1 MQLRNVGIRVDS
13 ESLTLFRRPSVR
25 SGQQTP
31 ACKHR
36 FFTSALLIAIFAL
49 APVPSYADSSKSDLR
64 LAVINDVPSTR
75 LAIQLLS
82 AAYEKLGIRIETSI
96 FPSRRA
102 LLMADQGRVDGDLF
116 RVEEVASQYPNLI
129 QVPYPLMQGR
139 LLAIVSAP
147 HGDHLPKVV
156 SRPLVAA
163 VRRGVIIAETTANR
177 LDMKPVLANSYRK
190 MKDLLEP
197 GRVDLMLVS
206 DIEGLSPANNSD
218 WRSLVILSEPIIR
231 FSLFHYLHRH
241 HSELAMPLA
250 NVLRRMDHSG
260 ERSQI
265 VEEARGNIKFKRW
278 WDGAEYR
285 P

>member
-1 MQLRNVGIRVDS
+1 MQLRNLGIRVDS
-13 ESLTLFRRPSVR
+13 ESLTLLRRPSVR
-25 SGQQTP
+25 SSQQTP

-36 FFTSALLIAIFAL
+36 LFTSALLIAIFAM
-49 APVPSYADSSKSDLR
+49 ASAPSYASSNKSDLR
-64 LAVINDVPSTR
+64 LAVINDVPSTQ
-75 LAIQLLS
+75 LAIQILS
-82 AAYEKLGIRIETSI
+82 AAYEKLGIRIETSV

-129 QVPYPLMQGR
+129 QVPYPLMQGH

-147 HGDHLPKVV
+147 HGDHLPEVV

-177 LDMKPVLANSYRK
+177 LGMKPILANSYRQ
-190 MKDLLEP
+190 MKDLLEQ

-218 WRSLVILSEPIIR
+218 WRSLVILSEPITR

-241 HSELAMPLA
+241 HLELALPLA
-250 NVLRRMDHSG
+250 DVLRRMDHSG
-260 ERSQI
+260 ERSRI
-265 VEEARGNIKFKRW
+265 VEEARGNITS
-278 WDGAEYR
+278 ESC
-285 P
+285 